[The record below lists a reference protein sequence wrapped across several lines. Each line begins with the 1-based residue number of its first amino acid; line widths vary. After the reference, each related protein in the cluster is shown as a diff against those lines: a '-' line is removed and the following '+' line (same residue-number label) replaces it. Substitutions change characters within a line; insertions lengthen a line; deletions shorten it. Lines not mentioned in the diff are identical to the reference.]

1 MTSYPHFV
9 QLTRDQRDYLSKRFP
24 GVAQQITPFSDS
36 RGGLQLDEAQE
47 RNLLGL
53 LADRLQEV
61 GFDGEYKPTNE
72 GRMLESIID
81 ALTLPERR
89 INGQL

>member
-9 QLTRDQRDYLSKRFP
+9 QLTRDQRGYLSKQFP
-24 GVAQQITPFSDS
+24 SVAQQITLSDS
-36 RGGLQLDEAQE
+36 RGGLQLDEPQE

-61 GFDGEYKPTNE
+61 GFDGDYKPTSE

-81 ALTLPERR
+81 ALTLPEQR